1 LITTTPTKYY
11 DLLQKRFGIN
21 LNWQQSKLREDK
33 EKKKLEKVTLN
44 EKVLS
49 FAFMACPLDNKKKEY
64 ILLKKFQIS
73 VTPHILKAD
82 HIWKYT
88 HQAHSNQ
95 TNKRKTEN

>member
-33 EKKKLEKVTLN
+33 EKKKKLEKVTLN

-49 FAFMACPLDNKKKEY
+49 FAFMACPLDNKKK
-64 ILLKKFQIS
+64 KNTFC
-73 VTPHILKAD
+73 
-82 HIWKYT
+82 
-88 HQAHSNQ
+88 
-95 TNKRKTEN
+95 